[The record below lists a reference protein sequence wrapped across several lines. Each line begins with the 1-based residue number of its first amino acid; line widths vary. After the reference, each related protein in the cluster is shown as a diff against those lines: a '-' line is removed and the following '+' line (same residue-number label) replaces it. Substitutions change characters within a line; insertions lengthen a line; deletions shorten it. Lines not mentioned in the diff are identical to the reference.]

1 MLTACENTYK
11 TNENLALSKVNQ
23 EAAEK
28 FVMDSIPEIEKYSAF
43 IEQKSGGNANLTI
56 DINFVKTEKD
66 NTNYYVI
73 YVGVQ
78 REDYR
83 VNWDYFYVDENLQEV
98 MWYDIV
104 DAKLYSLDEWRNSQ
118 EYKQRIAYIEE
129 YSLKSE
135 KIMAQTNYM
144 NRRDCNLLIFDDV
157 IFLRNTEYRY
167 KDGEY
172 KLTGKK
178 LTDYIPVEDRES
190 MNDLFRDHSAHVL
203 QNKNCIIYSLYD
215 KEVDEY
221 RTVVIDFPTGKV
233 RGSFI
238 LQEEICAVYDNR
250 AYYKA
255 MDEETGYYSLEYLDC
270 NDFTSHTLYSTENYL
285 NSMMVRADGMII
297 FGEEGS
303 GFFIIDTEG
312 NVKKI
317 HDAIPNR
324 KLYAKEM
331 FNRFDDSGLYLFIEY
346 YTGEENARLT
356 ENGELFRIR
365 DNCTQNNLE
374 LPQGILVREGNRAAL
389 YECQKET
396 CPVKDLRIRGE
407 VVWTSPLQEY
417 EIIEQKYLDAGYE
430 MVFDYY
436 QNDTVW
442 WLWRDAKEQLIV
454 TKTEI

>member
-157 IFLRNTEYRY
+157 IFKKYRVS
-167 KDGEY
+167 
-172 KLTGKK
+172 
-178 LTDYIPVEDRES
+178 I
-190 MNDLFRDHSAHVL
+190 
-203 QNKNCIIYSLYD
+203 
-215 KEVDEY
+215 
-221 RTVVIDFPTGKV
+221 
-233 RGSFI
+233 
-238 LQEEICAVYDNR
+238 
-250 AYYKA
+250 
-255 MDEETGYYSLEYLDC
+255 
-270 NDFTSHTLYSTENYL
+270 
-285 NSMMVRADGMII
+285 
-297 FGEEGS
+297 
-303 GFFIIDTEG
+303 
-312 NVKKI
+312 
-317 HDAIPNR
+317 
-324 KLYAKEM
+324 
-331 FNRFDDSGLYLFIEY
+331 
-346 YTGEENARLT
+346 
-356 ENGELFRIR
+356 
-365 DNCTQNNLE
+365 
-374 LPQGILVREGNRAAL
+374 
-389 YECQKET
+389 
-396 CPVKDLRIRGE
+396 
-407 VVWTSPLQEY
+407 
-417 EIIEQKYLDAGYE
+417 
-430 MVFDYY
+430 
-436 QNDTVW
+436 
-442 WLWRDAKEQLIV
+442 
-454 TKTEI
+454 